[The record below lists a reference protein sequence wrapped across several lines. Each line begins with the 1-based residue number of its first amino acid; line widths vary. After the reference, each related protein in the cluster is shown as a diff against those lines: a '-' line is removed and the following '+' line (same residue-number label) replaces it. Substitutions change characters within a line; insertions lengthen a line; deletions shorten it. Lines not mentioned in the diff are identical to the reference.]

1 MIITIDTGGTKTLI
15 SSFSIAG
22 KIGNQTKFPTPREYK
37 QYTKQLKQVLTENYQ
52 PQDIT
57 AIVVALPGTF
67 VNDIAVWCPNLG
79 WTNVDMKKELAKI
92 YPGVP
97 VFVNNDANLAGLFET
112 RALQP
117 MPASSLYVTIS
128 TGIGTGFT
136 TDGHINKGLER
147 SEGGHALIEYDGLVQ
162 QWEKFASGKAIY
174 KAYGMYAKD
183 IKSKKIWYEVA
194 DRISRGFLAVIPIIQ
209 PDVIIIGGS
218 IGTHFKNYS
227 STLSKLIDERLPE
240 NMPRPKIIQA
250 RYPEHAVIYGG
261 YEYAKDQLA
270 NKQA

>member
-22 KIGNQTKFPTPREYK
+22 KIGEQTKFPTPRKYS
-37 QYTKQLKQVLTENYQ
+37 QYIKELKQVLKDSYKDE
-52 PQDIT
+52 DVT
-57 AIVVALPGTF
+57 AIAVALPGTF
-67 VNDIAVWCPNLG
+67 INDIAVWCANLG
-79 WTNVDMKKELAKI
+79 WTDVDIKKELATI
-92 YPGVP
+92 YPDVP

-112 RALQP
+112 RALKP
-117 MPASSLYVTIS
+117 MPTSSLYVTVS
-128 TGIGTGFT
+128 TGIGTGFI

-174 KAYGMYAKD
+174 ETYGLYAKD

-218 IGTHFKNYS
+218 IGTHFKNYNT
-227 STLSKLIDERLPE
+227 TLAKLIDERLPK

-270 NKQA
+270 GK